1 MKKYILTIFCGI
13 CIFLAGCQPGTRVI
27 FPGNIKNIVIKDIS
41 LSSQILSCVA
51 ERESMTSKQLHE
63 QFIRANESFQIRGS
77 DTDRF
82 QLICLCLTWPD
93 SPVTLNL
100 GISLLSE
107 YLSSN
112 DSAGEDM
119 QGLYWLLKSFDQ
131 RLQERE
137 IELKNAEGKT
147 NVLESQLQKLKNI
160 EKILKERSN

>member
-1 MKKYILTIFCGI
+1 
-13 CIFLAGCQPGTRVI
+13 
-27 FPGNIKNIVIKDIS
+27 S

-51 ERESMTSKQLHE
+51 EKEAMSSKQLHE

-77 DTDRF
+77 DTDQF
-82 QLICLCLTWPD
+82 QLICLCLAWPD